1 MKKKIVVLGS
11 TGSIGST
18 TIQIIKNNLKDFN
31 VIAISTNKNIRK
43 ILKQAKLVR
52 VKNIII
58 NDKKSYLICRKKFNK
73 KKINVYISL
82 KLILSFKY
90 KLTNS
95 SFAVIKIVSN
105 NVFLFLIYF
114 KKFIEVNFFYLEVK
128 N

>member
-43 ILKQAKLVR
+43 ILKQAQLIK

-58 NDKKSYLICRKKFNK
+58 NSDYLSCRT
-73 KKINVYISL
+73 
-82 KLILSFKY
+82 ILPVR
-90 KLTNS
+90 L
-95 SFAVIKIVSN
+95 AV
-105 NVFLFLIYF
+105 
-114 KKFIEVNFFYLEVK
+114 
-128 N
+128 

>member
-73 KKINVYISL
+73 
-82 KLILSFKY
+82 
-90 KLTNS
+90 
-95 SFAVIKIVSN
+95 IKI
-105 NVFLFLIYF
+105 
-114 KKFIEVNFFYLEVK
+114 K